1 MKKCKGIQTE
11 RMISGDFV
19 SYFSAFLTHNK
30 IEFQLRDSCVF
41 ESGKIE
47 VKYLET
53 IPEDYKF
60 IEKPINVWKDQW
72 FKYPEIVLSRLSS
85 VLGLNQKLPARVC
98 NVRRVNQHIAEDF
111 LNQNH
116 LQQSIGAK
124 LKYGLYLPKAY
135 FRLLPE
141 EFKPDSDELLLA
153 VMTFSGAKKYYL
165 EEKIVL
171 SFELIRF
178 ANLNGFNVVGGFSKM
193 LGYFVK
199 EKTPGNIMTYI
210 DADWSDGEN
219 FSKLGFEL
227 VEKTSPLYFVLDE
240 NKNRIKVRDRVEA
253 EIINS
258 GSYKYILS
266 EF

>member
-1 MKKCKGIQTE
+1 MVRE
-11 RMISGDFV
+11 DFV
-19 SYFSAFLTHNK
+19 SYFSGFLNRNK
-30 IEFQLRDSCVF
+30 IEFKLLDSTSF
-41 ESGKIE
+41 RIGKVE
-47 VKYLET
+47 VKYFET
-53 IPEDYKF
+53 IPEDF
-60 IEKPINVWKDQW
+60 IFTQKPINIWKDQW
-72 FKYPEIVLSRLSS
+72 LKHPEIVISRLSS

-98 NVRRVNQHIAEDF
+98 KVRRINQHVAKDF

-124 LKYGLYLPKAY
+124 LKYGLYLPKRH
-135 FRLLPE
+135 FRLLKGNFTPE
-141 EFKPDSDELLLA
+141 SEELLLA

-165 EEKIVL
+165 EDEIVQ

-178 ANLNGFNVVGGFSKM
+178 ANLNGYNVVGGFSKM
-193 LGYFVK
+193 IRYFIK

-219 FSKLGFEL
+219 FSKLGFDL
-227 VEKTSPLYFVLDE
+227 VEKTSPLYFDLDE
-240 NKNRIKVRDRVEA
+240 NLNRIKIKDIANA
-253 EIINS
+253 EVVNS